1 MAEEIKKT
9 DQSEL
14 AEAELDKVA
23 GGAPDTFRFV
33 RLPMDTVPPPP
44 PIPINDPPL
53 VPIKIRKA

>member
-14 AEAELDKVA
+14 AEEELDKVA
-23 GGAPDTFRFV
+23 GGGPETFRFV

-44 PIPINDPPL
+44 PISFPDPPL
-53 VPIKIRKA
+53 APLKIGKA